1 MSSLLGV
8 LSGVGFLPS
17 CGWAARPAPPRDP
30 FPSFPHVF
38 LFLSFPV
45 GVVTRT
51 GRPGGK
57 AELTRPLR
65 HCCTRPHTSA
75 SRVGAYKE
83 ARERRASRQAH
94 SRTKKK
100 NRAQHWR
107 RGRAVG
113 RRWTS
118 TGRRRSATWSTRSSG
133 TSTNYERTN
142 HQVRA
147 PPIQCARRPTA
158 GRARAFIHLSIPPS
172 VVVAASIW
180 RRRRTPC
187 LATTPARRTA
197 PSPTRRRRR
206 RRAATRTS

>member
-1 MSSLLGV
+1 VEWAFYLRAVGLPGRPHHGIPFRPSLTFFCFFPSLLGS
-8 LSGVGFLPS
+8 L
-17 CGWAARPAPPRDP
+17 R
-30 FPSFPHVF
+30 
-38 LFLSFPV
+38 
-45 GVVTRT
+45 
-51 GRPGGK
+51 GRGDREEK
-57 AELTRPLR
+57 R
-65 HCCTRPHTSA
+65 S
-75 SRVGAYKE
+75 SRVRSDIAVQGPTRQRQGSEPIK
-83 ARERRASRQAH
+83 RLERDEQAGKL
-94 SRTKKK
+94 TQGQKKK